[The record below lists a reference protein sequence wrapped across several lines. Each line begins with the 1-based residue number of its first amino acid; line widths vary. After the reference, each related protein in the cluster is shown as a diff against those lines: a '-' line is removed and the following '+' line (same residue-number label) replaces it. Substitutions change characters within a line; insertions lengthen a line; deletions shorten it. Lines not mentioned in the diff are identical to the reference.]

1 MAVLNFNPFCI
12 LIQPV
17 VLSEF
22 AGIGYQNGNDEG
34 WGYGDKVSSS
44 DAYVERLASLVRAI
58 RKVDGICGFCITQLS
73 DVEQEING
81 LLDYDRNPKAP
92 FEKLAKAVKA

>member
-1 MAVLNFNPFCI
+1 M
-12 LIQPV
+12 
-17 VLSEF
+17 
-22 AGIGYQNGNDEG
+22 QN
-34 WGYGDKVSSS
+34 

-58 RKVDGICGFCITQLS
+58 RKVDGVCGFCITQLS

-92 FEKLAKAVKA
+92 FEKLAKAVKS